1 MNLTNIRPTLR
12 PLCLLLL
19 ISPLFGS
26 AIESLP
32 QSDLKYQDRGD
43 RHEGID
49 KGFPVSDKVELI
61 SATVNYNETLNQ
73 IPNEYKL
80 KFYLSQKVP
89 VFVRVR
95 EIDNRFNYWMD
106 QLKPRN
112 GWRQGFDNDFQWS
125 TQDVIKRKQIKLD
138 ELGAVAQLG
147 SGDSSLDMK
156 VAPVLLF
163 SSRLPN
169 RIDGYSFIFKISR
182 KADVTCSFTRDL
194 DNSPVL
200 STQSFQVPGQRPRS
214 VDWNVGRLSEGWYRL
229 TITVI
234 YSNNGQKVD
243 QIIHFYHRP
252 SVR

>member
-1 MNLTNIRPTLR
+1 MKLTKTHPTLGLFCR
-12 PLCLLLL
+12 LLTIFPLVAMAV
-19 ISPLFGS
+19 GS
-26 AIESLP
+26 VP

-73 IPNEYKL
+73 IPDEYKL

-95 EIDNRFNYWMD
+95 EIDNKFNYWMD

-169 RIDGYSFIFKISR
+169 KIDGYSFIFKVSH
-182 KADVTCSFTRDL
+182 KADVTCSFSKDF
-194 DNSPVL
+194 DNSPLL
-200 STQSFQVPGQRPRS
+200 STQSFEVTGGRPRT
-214 VDWNVGRLSEGWYRL
+214 VDWNMGNLSEGWYRL
-229 TITVI
+229 IITVI
-234 YSNNGQKVD
+234 FSNNGQKVD
-243 QIIHFYHRP
+243 QIVHFYHRP